1 VDATLWKSQ
10 VERQS
15 YAQVGIGL
23 GRLYRMCTICHF
35 YFNDYLIAIADKGML
50 NKFFLNIFLFL

>member
-15 YAQVGIGL
+15 YAQVGIGM
-23 GRLYRMCTICHF
+23 GVLYRIYKIFHF
-35 YFNDYLIAIADKGML
+35 YFTDYLIAITDKGML
-50 NKFFLNIFLFL
+50 NKFF